1 MIIGKTKGDIF
12 MSKKVLTPEQA
23 EIKAMKKARS
33 SERRIG
39 FVAVLLAVA
48 IAFAALS
55 MGKSFDENKNAG
67 EGEAYVTDDTVNQ
80 NSDIQ
85 QATPDNSQNQSNS
98 SQVQETPQDE
108 VDENKIS
115 DNPADWSKEQ
125 IVYMYK
131 QAATKSH
138 DTAESSQTM
147 SMPTM
152 VVNDGDGALG
162 FFINMIK
169 PVIDSVIEKQ
179 ATTYGGITGGYKNL
193 VASDV
198 DTAKAYKEGKYT
210 VIEMRMVEQTDGL
223 YGDPQ
228 EGTVGHAINV
238 LGNVATAVEQF
249 PQFDIK
255 YEEADIK
262 IHYADPIVK
271 VRINENG
278 IIEKGTWSYMSEID
292 IKHLAIGSVM
302 VDKAYAE
309 IEYVIVVGG
318 GF

>member
-23 EIKAMKKARS
+23 EIKAMKKVRS

-55 MGKSFDENKNAG
+55 MGKSFGENKNAG

-147 SMPTM
+147 TMP
-152 VVNDGDGALG
+152 VLDVEGGALG
-162 FFINMIK
+162 FFLSIAKPAINA
-169 PVIDSVIEKQ
+169 VLEKQ
-179 ATTYGGITGGYKNL
+179 TTTYGGITGGYQKL

-198 DTAKAYKEGKYT
+198 DTAKAYKEGNYT

-262 IHYADPIVK
+262 IHYADPVVK